1 MPKSAGAGQART
13 LSPNQLDQLLAAAP
27 SPVWRACWAIQ
38 RFTGSRI
45 SETLALRWGAIH
57 SDRITF
63 RSSDTKTR
71 TTREPL
77 VGPRLAVELQAYRQH
92 WAAEQGRSPRSTD
105 LVFPGRNPG
114 EPLTRAAADAALRL
128 ACRGLG
134 PSFPSG
140 VSLHTFRRSLATTM
154 AQGGAS
160 LQTVARCFTG
170 HQSLKQLQGYIDVT
184 ESDALAALALI
195 GG

>member
-13 LSPNQLDQLLAAAP
+13 LTPDQLEQLLEAAP

-57 SDRITF
+57 NDRITF
-63 RSSDTKTR
+63 RSSTTKTR
-71 TTREPL
+71 TTREPRI
-77 VGPRLAVELQAYRQH
+77 GPRLALELAFFRSSWVEAHGRQ
-92 WAAEQGRSPRSTD
+92 PRSTD

-114 EPLTRAAADAALRL
+114 EPLTRAAADLALRQ
-128 ACRGLG
+128 ACQALG
-134 PSFPSG
+134 PDFPTG
-140 VSLHTFRRSLATTM
+140 VSLHSFRRSLATTM

-160 LQTVARCFTG
+160 LKTVARFTG
-170 HQSLKQLQGYIDVT
+170 HQSLQQLQGYIDVA
-184 ESDALAALALI
+184 ESDELAALALV